1 MLKYGAGPNFDT
13 STHERLHQEVV
24 GAVMA
29 MDCRREKDRLRRM
42 LSLVNERTCLEI
54 VRVLLLEEDQ
64 AVAEQPSACRQ
75 LIRGLSF
82 EGSAAT
88 GVKLLSVFLLEE
100 TQSWR
105 NSFRA
110 ALTSFKDG
118 TMTLLERMTSSLY
131 SYPILRHE
139 FGSDTL
145 TYVASRNYLGN
156 GPRYDYSASGCHHH
170 IPCFLFS
177 LAPMGTDSTMSAFLL
192 PKSKFGQLN

>member
-24 GAVMA
+24 GAVLA

-54 VRVLLLEEDQ
+54 VRVLLLEEDK
-64 AVAEQPSACRQ
+64 AVAEQPSVCRQ

-88 GVKLLSVFLLEE
+88 GVKLLSEFLLEE

-105 NSFRA
+105 NSLRA
-110 ALTSFKDG
+110 ALTNFKDG

-145 TYVASRNYLGN
+145 TYVASRNYLGD
-156 GPRYDYSASGCHHH
+156 GPRYE
-170 IPCFLFS
+170 
-177 LAPMGTDSTMSAFLL
+177 
-192 PKSKFGQLN
+192 